1 MPELPEVET
10 VRRGLEPWL
19 VHARIDGVELRR
31 ANLRFPFPS
40 GLADSITGATVTR
53 VGRRAKYLL
62 IGLDNG
68 LTILSHLGMTG
79 SWRFAEHGIDKPPR
93 YYEPGTEPRHDHM
106 VWDISHP
113 QHGHS
118 HLIYADPRRFGFIDL
133 YDDIE
138 DSPYLKGL
146 GPEPLGNDFNA
157 GEMAEKFA
165 GKKTP
170 IKSALLDQRVV
181 AGLGNIYVA
190 EALHRSHILPTV
202 LAGSL
207 VTAKGK
213 PKVALEDLAS
223 AVRQVLIEA
232 IEVGGSTLRDFRNAD
247 GGSGYFQHRFAVYD
261 REGEP
266 CPTPMCSGTVQRIVQ
281 SGRST
286 FFCPLCQKKH

>member
-19 VHARIDGVELRR
+19 VQAKIEGVELRR

-93 YYEPGTEPRHDHM
+93 YYEPGTEPKHDHLIFS
-106 VWDISHP
+106 ISHP
-113 QHGHS
+113 EHGKS
-118 HLIYADPRRFGFIDL
+118 HLIYADPRRFGFLDL
-133 YDDIE
+133 FEREE
-138 DSPYLKGL
+138 DCAYLQGL

-157 GEMAEKFA
+157 GEMAVAFK
-165 GKKTP
+165 GKKAP
-170 IKSALLDQRVV
+170 IKAALLDQRVV

-190 EALHRSHILPTV
+190 EALHRAHILPTIE
-202 LAGSL
+202 ARSL
-207 VTAKGK
+207 LTKAYK
-213 PKVALEDLAS
+213 PKKALDDLAY
-223 AVRQVLIEA
+223 AVREVLIEA
-232 IEVGGSTLRDFRNAD
+232 IEVGGSTLRDFRNAE

-266 CPTPMCSGTVQRIVQ
+266 CPTPLCTGVVERIVQ

-286 FFCPLCQKKH
+286 FFCPVCQKAP

>member
-19 VHARIDGVELRR
+19 AGARIDKVTLNR
-31 ANLRFPFPS
+31 ADLRFPFPE
-40 GLADSITGATVTR
+40 GLKDALEGQTVTH

-62 IGLDNG
+62 LSLSGGKTL
-68 LTILSHLGMTG
+68 LSHLGMTG

-93 YYEPGTEPRHDHM
+93 YYEPGTEPKHDHM
-106 VWDISHP
+106 VWEIAHP
-113 QHGHS
+113 RHGKS

-133 YDDIE
+133 FERPE
-138 DSPYLKGL
+138 DSPFLRGL
-146 GPEPLGNDFNA
+146 GPEPLGNDFSA
-157 GEMAEKFA
+157 AEMAEKFA

-190 EALHRSHILPTV
+190 EALHRAHILPTV
-202 LAGSL
+202 LAGKL
-207 VTAKGK
+207 VTARGK
-213 PKVALEDLAS
+213 PKQALDELAI
-223 AVRQVLIEA
+223 AVREVLIEA
-232 IEVGGSTLRDFRNAD
+232 IEVGGSTLRDFRNAE

-261 REGEP
+261 REGQP
-266 CPTPMCSGTVQRIVQ
+266 CPTPLCTGTIARIVQ

-286 FFCPLCQKKH
+286 FYCPVCQKRP